1 MEKDNQ
7 AQRIVGSFEKIGFPV
22 LGISNILA
30 KIDTGAYSGALH
42 ATNIR
47 ETLSARGLP
56 ELAFCPL
63 GIELNETRTSNFR
76 KKWVKSS
83 NGSREVRYTIRT
95 KVKVRGEEMPITI
108 TLTDRSSMRAEVLI
122 GRRFLRR
129 HGFLVDVRR
138 GRHYAQKVKEKTT

>member
-1 MEKDNQ
+1 MVTNDQPK
-7 AQRIVGSFEKIGFPV
+7 RIVGSFEKVSFPV
-22 LGISNILA
+22 LGMQNILA

-47 ETLSARGLP
+47 EITSAKGVV
-56 ELAFCPL
+56 ELCFCPMGQAL
-63 GIELNETRTSNFR
+63 YETRTSKYR

-83 NGSREVRYTIRT
+83 NGLREVRYAIQT
-95 KVKVRGEEMPITI
+95 KIKVRGEEMPITI
-108 TLTDRSSMRAEVLI
+108 TLTDRSNMRFEVLI

-138 GRHYAQKVKEKTT
+138 GRHYAQEVKEKTT